1 MKKDSEIKTPLQ
13 KSKQIRR
20 QKVQAFKTVEDEG
33 DHKDKESL
41 KYTTLTPK

>member
-1 MKKDSEIKTPLQ
+1 MKKDTEIKTPLQ

-33 DHKDKESL
+33 EFKDKE
-41 KYTTLTPK
+41 